1 VIKHHRGFTLLEIM
15 LVMLLLGLM
24 ASYVVVNFVVESRPA
39 VIRKETDRLQ
49 QLVQILSETAIL
61 KQQDYGL
68 VLNDKG
74 YQFLLHDGEQW
85 LELSEPKSMQFH
97 AWPAGVAAELELE
110 GLSWAEDSILGQEEF
125 RKLQEEYQEQQAAAA
140 QEAEDQQDD
149 NKDAKADKKTAGKA
163 KSREKPLLP
172 NIYILSSGDISPFQL
187 VLADET
193 EQPYWY
199 QELKGEYS
207 VPLSKSEVEND
218 RP

>member
-1 VIKHHRGFTLLEIM
+1 MKHHRGFTLLEIM

-24 ASYVVVNFVVESRPA
+24 ASYVVVNFVSESRTA
-39 VIRKETDRLQ
+39 RIQKETDRLQ
-49 QLVQILSETAIL
+49 QLVQVISETAIL
-61 KQQDYGL
+61 KQQDFGL

-74 YQFLLHDGEQW
+74 YQFLVHDGQKW
-85 LELSEPKSMQFH
+85 LEVGEPKFMQFH
-97 AWPAGVAAELELE
+97 PWPETVKAELELE

-125 RKLQEEYQEQQAAAA
+125 RKLQEELLEQQEEAA
-140 QEAEDQQDD
+140 EEEE
-149 NKDAKADKKTAGKA
+149 KKAGRDGKTKGPA

-193 EQPYWY
+193 ERPFWY

-207 VPLSKSEVEND
+207 IPLTKSEVEND